1 MFKPISRPLHGF
13 TDYSY
18 IPLVAALPLL
28 VGFGGTAALLCRV
41 FSGTILLSSIFTR
54 SEWGLL
60 RIMPYKV
67 HLIIDFL
74 VGVLALISPWLFG
87 LSDNAL
93 VRNIF
98 LVFGTFGVL
107 AGTLSQPEE
116 MDAEASVSS
125 DNV

>member
-1 MFKPISRPLHGF
+1 ML
-13 TDYSY
+13 
-18 IPLVAALPLL
+18 
-28 VGFGGTAALLCRV
+28 
-41 FSGTILLSSIFTR
+41 
-54 SEWGLL
+54 
-60 RIMPYKV
+60 YKV

-87 LSDNAL
+87 FSDNAL

-116 MDAEASVSS
+116 MAAQASVPS

>member
-116 MDAEASVSS
+116 MAAQASVPS